1 MNRHQPQA
9 WRQPGLSEYLQRR
22 PLVCQQSLWNSEE
35 DADHALP
42 ATGTAHCTVV
52 TVDDNGF
59 TLVAMTVRLAH
70 FAVLSMAL
78 KPHARPGHRQI
89 SAAPKLVGQFWSA

>member
-1 MNRHQPQA
+1 MDRHQSQA
-9 WRQPGLSEYLQRR
+9 RCQPGISEYLQCR
-22 PLVCQQSLWNSEE
+22 PLVCQQSIWNSEE

-42 ATGTAHCTVV
+42 AARTAHRTVV
-52 TVDDNGF
+52 TVDDNRF
-59 TLVAMTVRLAH
+59 TLVAVTVRMAH

-89 SAAPKLVGQFWSA
+89 SARRNSFGQFWPG

>member
-1 MNRHQPQA
+1 MDRHQPQA
-9 WRQPGLSEYLQRR
+9 RRQPGISEYLQRR

-42 ATGTAHCTVV
+42 APWTTHRTVV

-59 TLVAMTVRLAH
+59 TLVAMTVRMAH

-78 KPHARPGHRQI
+78 NRTLDQATDRSHPRRN
-89 SAAPKLVGQFWSA
+89 SFGQFWPG